1 MLLSASKS
9 EQSITYGLSSIAG
22 VYEHIRNPAP
32 DPTSEFSR
40 SPTKFVSSKDN
51 DANNNSLFGNFNLGN
66 ATAFVGQTAHLH
78 CAVENLGDR
87 TVSLL
92 GQPDLSTRVDGSDLS
107 NP

>member
-1 MLLSASKS
+1 MLLSASKL
-9 EQSITYGLSSIAG
+9 ERSIRYGLFSIAG

-40 SPTKFVSSKDN
+40 SPTKFVSSKD
-51 DANNNSLFGNFNLGN
+51 NNSLFGNFNLGN